1 MSRQWQADHGFMTF
15 AVGPEYLRAARA
27 QAMTVKLTQD
37 VKNFAVV
44 VDQSA
49 SKNIL
54 DEDVSMFDKII
65 VIDHIGEGW
74 DMTREWMAF
83 NLSPWQYTIKTDADL
98 LFTASVDHWW
108 TALQHRDVCMAT
120 SIRDFRGDIITSR
133 WHRKLFD
140 ENNLPN
146 VYSAMTYFRYSL
158 GASDFFDK
166 VRKISEDWAWY
177 ATELL
182 IKNDDPRPRTDEIFA
197 IASMLLGV
205 ENTQLPADQMPT
217 FTHMKE
223 RLNQLRESQPWYEQ
237 IHSYWHEDKLF
248 VGNIA
253 QQLPFHYHQKDW
265 MSDELYSSIYRNYS
279 KLHQSI

>member
-1 MSRQWQADHGFMTF
+1 
-15 AVGPEYLRAARA
+15 
-27 QAMTVKLTQD
+27 
-37 VKNFAVV
+37 
-44 VDQSA
+44 
-49 SKNIL
+49 
-54 DEDVSMFDKII
+54 
-65 VIDHIGEGW
+65 
-74 DMTREWMAF
+74 
-83 NLSPWQYTIKTDADL
+83 
-98 LFTASVDHWW
+98 
-108 TALQHRDVCMAT
+108 
-120 SIRDFRGDIITSR
+120 
-133 WHRKLFD
+133 
-140 ENNLPN
+140 
-146 VYSAMTYFRYSL
+146 MTYFRYSR
-158 GASDFFDK
+158 GAGDFFDK

-205 ENTQLPADQMPT
+205 ENTQLPTDQMPT

-237 IHSYWHEDKLF
+237 IPNYWHEDKLF

>member
-1 MSRQWQADHGFMTF
+1 MSRQWQDDHGFMTF

-83 NLSPWQYTIKTDADL
+83 NLSPWQHTIKTDADL

-146 VYSAMTYFRYSL
+146 VYSAMTYFRYSR

-205 ENTQLPADQMPT
+205 ENTQLPTDQMPT

-237 IHSYWHEDKLF
+237 IPSYWHEDKLF